1 MFRERIA
8 IILTFMLLGIAKMY
22 SQERY
27 TTEICID
34 FRVNGSV
41 IDSTYRDNS
50 ARLAEILSQIDLIHR
65 DSTIHVEKLV
75 FSGVSSPE
83 GNYQVNKRLAGKRLK
98 ALEDFIR
105 SHIKVSDRIH
115 IERDDA
121 YIRWEY
127 LIEEV
132 ENSTLPHKEEV
143 LTILRGE
150 SKFIPYINHTTI
162 DSRIPALQKLDGGAV
177 WRTLNSRYFSG
188 MRNACA
194 VIITRKSEPQ
204 PAVEPEP
211 EPVVEP
217 EPEPVVEPE
226 PEPEPVPVV
235 AAPEDP
241 RHWYLKSNAIGWGML
256 IANVAAEVDL
266 ADHWSFALPV
276 YYSAMNYFTSTVKFR
291 TLCFQPEV
299 RYWFSDEN
307 NGWFGGAHF
316 GLAWFNYAKGGDWRY
331 QDHHKNTPMLGG
343 GLSGGYRKAISRD
356 GRWLLEFSLGYGAYR
371 LHYDIFHNEPNGRLV
386 DTQKRTFYGIDHAA
400 VTIAYRFDW

>member
-204 PAVEPEP
+204 P
-211 EPVVEP
+211 VVEP
-217 EPEPVVEPE
+217 EPEPVIMPKPEPVMEPE

-235 AAPEDP
+235 VAPEEP

-356 GRWLLEFSLGYGAYR
+356 GRWLLEFSLGCGAYR
-371 LHYDIFHNEPNGRLV
+371 LHYDRFHNEPNGQLV
-386 DTQKRTFYGIDHAA
+386 DTHRRTFYGIDHAA

>member
-1 MFRERIA
+1 MFQVI
-8 IILTFMLLGIAKMY
+8 KPV
-22 SQERY
+22 
-27 TTEICID
+27 
-34 FRVNGSV
+34 RVFCHL
-41 IDSTYRDNS
+41 RDCFGHS
-50 ARLAEILSQIDLIHR
+50 EQIDLIHR

-316 GLAWFNYAKGGDWRY
+316 GLAWFNYAKGGDWHY

-371 LHYDIFHNEPNGRLV
+371 LHYDRFHNEPNGQLV
-386 DTQKRTFYGIDHAA
+386 DTHRRTFYGIDHAA